1 MPNHITNQLKVIGSN
16 EQVEKLFN
24 QIRNKK
30 KDTEENK
37 CLIDFNKIIPM
48 PESLNITSGSSVDNA
63 VLVLTDNTEEL
74 KKMLDYP
81 WVKDEGITNV
91 SDLKKRLVKNLS
103 PKDLEQG
110 KMALENIEK
119 YGHKD
124 WYSWSIANWGTK
136 WNAYSQFQIEENIIS
151 FETAWSTPF
160 PLMEELSRMFPELTI
175 EVTYA
180 DEDIGSNCGTYTF
193 ANGSLVDEYN
203 PDGWEATRFAL
214 KIKGWDSENDITEM
228 VASNLHYLIGRGT
241 ELDKNY
247 VQNIVEVISDEEQI
261 DDFLEQVFDECSDDD
276 KENVT
281 KTLKDIALKN
291 ECYEF
296 LSKLGKK
303 INE

>member
-1 MPNHITNQLKVIGSN
+1 MPNNITNQLKVTGSN
-16 EQVEKLFN
+16 EQVEKIFN

-37 CLIDFNKIIPM
+37 CFIDFNNIIPM

-63 VLVLTDNTEEL
+63 ICILNDD
-74 KKMLDYP
+74 KKGLLEMLDYP
-81 WVKDEGITNV
+81 WVKDENITNIE
-91 SDLKKRLVKNLS
+91 DLKKRLLKNLS
-103 PKDLEQG
+103 PKDLHEG
-110 KMALENIEK
+110 KLSLDNIRN

-124 WYSWSIANWGTK
+124 WYSWSLANWGTK
-136 WNAYSQFQIEENIIS
+136 WNAYSQFQIDENIIS
-151 FETAWSTPF
+151 FDTAWATPY

-193 ANGSLVDEYN
+193 VNGSLVDEYS
-203 PDGWEATRFAL
+203 PEGWEATRFAL

-241 ELDKNY
+241 ELDRNY
-247 VQNIVEVISDEEQI
+247 VQNIVEVISDEEKI
-261 DDFLEQVFDECSDDD
+261 DDFIEQVFDDCDDD
-276 KENVT
+276 NKENVIE
-281 KTLKDIALKN
+281 TLKDIALRN